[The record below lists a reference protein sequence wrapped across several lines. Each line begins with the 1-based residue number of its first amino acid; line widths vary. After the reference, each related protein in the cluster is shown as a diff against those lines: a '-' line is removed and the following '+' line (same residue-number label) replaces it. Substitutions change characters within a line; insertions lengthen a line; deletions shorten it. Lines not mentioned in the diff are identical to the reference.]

1 MNPARNATPREAGF
15 TLVEFLIVSLVGFIM
30 VMGSYQVLISQSRIL
45 AQQQETIDARASSQG
60 GAALLAWELKGLS
73 ASGGDLYTITEDSI
87 VVRSAKAAG
96 VICSWTE
103 TGSHSRLGLR
113 QTSGVFTAAAN
124 DSVMIFSVINRTWAV
139 FDVADAWDAPP
150 TAWSQTPV
158 CFWGDSTQSMPRPE
172 AAIRIDTLATLA
184 NLEIGGRVH
193 QFRRTTYGL
202 STSDG
207 RWWLSRREG
216 TGAWEILTGPMLS
229 PNNGGLAFKYYDQND
244 AETADPTLVTRV
256 EFTLRS
262 QSHGQVSTAGQTG
275 GAVEDAVT
283 TTVFLRNTS

>member
-60 GAALLAWELKGLS
+60 GAALLAWELKSLS
-73 ASGGDLYTITEDSI
+73 AAGGDLYTITEDSI
-87 VVRSAKAAG
+87 VVRSVQATG
-96 VICSWTE
+96 VICSWME
-103 TGSHSRLGLR
+103 TGSVSRLGL
-113 QTSGVFTAAAN
+113 QETSGVFPGTAN
-124 DSVMIFSVINRTWAV
+124 DSAMVYSVVNRTWAA
-139 FDVADAWDAPP
+139 FDVVEAWNGGG
-150 TAWSQTPV
+150 AWGNGVPD
-158 CFWGDSTQSMPRPE
+158 CFWGDSTTTEPY
-172 AAIRIDTLATLA
+172 AAIQIDTLVTLV
-184 NLEIGGRVH
+184 NVEVGGPVH
-193 QFRRTTYGL
+193 VFRRTTYGL

-229 PNNGGLAFKYYDQND
+229 PNNGGLAFKYYAQND
-244 AETADPTLVTRV
+244 SLTADPTLVTRV

-275 GAVEDAVT
+275 GASEDSVT